1 MITSVSMAAS
11 KRRPPA
17 QASDAVVPPQE
28 SIALGP
34 DEALDGVHDLNF
46 REAQT
51 ALELCLAQLQAS
63 DLEVE
68 AMATLHRRAQ
78 AYANHCVQLLEKV
91 EQEVQIWDP
100 ERPEQPA
107 QPYQP

>member
-1 MITSVSMAAS
+1 MTPS

-17 QASDAVVPPQE
+17 QVPEALATPE
-28 SIALGP
+28 EDIALGP
-34 DEALDGVHDLNF
+34 EKGLDGVQDLNF

-78 AYANHCVQLLEKV
+78 AYANHCLQLLEKV

>member
-1 MITSVSMAAS
+1 MAPF

-17 QASDAVVPPQE
+17 QAPDPLVIQE
-28 SIALGP
+28 EEEEEGIALGP

-51 ALELCLAQLQAS
+51 ALELCLAQLQAN

-100 ERPEQPA
+100 ERPEHPA
-107 QPYQP
+107 EPYQP

>member
-1 MITSVSMAAS
+1 MAPS
-11 KRRPPA
+11 KKRPPD
-17 QASDAVVPPQE
+17 QVPEALVEPE
-28 SIALGP
+28 EVIALDQG
-34 DEALDGVHDLNF
+34 ERLEGVEDLNF

-68 AMATLHRRAQ
+68 TMATLHRRAQ
-78 AYANHCVQLLEKV
+78 AYVNHCVHLLEKV

-100 ERPEQPA
+100 ERPQQPA

>member
-1 MITSVSMAAS
+1 MAPSKKRSPAQVPEPLAAS
-11 KRRPPA
+11 EEA
-17 QASDAVVPPQE
+17 
-28 SIALGP
+28 IALGP
-34 DEALDGVHDLNF
+34 EEGLGGGVDDLNF

-51 ALELCLAQLQAS
+51 ALELCLAQLQAN

-68 AMATLHRRAQ
+68 AMSSLHRRAQ
-78 AYANHCVQLLEKV
+78 AYVNHCVHLLEKV

>member
-1 MITSVSMAAS
+1 MAPS
-11 KRRPPA
+11 KKRPPD
-17 QASDAVVPPQE
+17 QIPE
-28 SIALGP
+28 SLETQDEGLALGP
-34 DEALDGVHDLNF
+34 DEALDGIHDLNF

-100 ERPEQPA
+100 ERPEKSS

>member
-1 MITSVSMAAS
+1 MASS
-11 KRRPPA
+11 KRRPPTEGPEPLET
-17 QASDAVVPPQE
+17 QGEGMV
-28 SIALGP
+28 LNP
-34 DEALDGVHDLNF
+34 DEALDGVNDLNF

-100 ERPEQPA
+100 ERPEHPA
-107 QPYQP
+107 QPYQQ

>member
-1 MITSVSMAAS
+1 MAPS
-11 KRRPPA
+11 KKRPPA
-17 QASDAVVPPQE
+17 EVPEVLVTPE
-28 SIALGP
+28 EAFDIGP
-34 DEALDGVHDLNF
+34 DEAVEGVQDLNF

-78 AYANHCVQLLEKV
+78 AYANHCVKLLEKV

-100 ERPEQPA
+100 EQPEQPA
-107 QPYQP
+107 KPYQP

>member
-1 MITSVSMAAS
+1 MSAS
-11 KRRPPA
+11 KRRPSAQGPETGASPA
-17 QASDAVVPPQE
+17 ETTAIGQ
-28 SIALGP
+28 
-34 DEALDGVHDLNF
+34 DEALDGVQDLNF

-100 ERPEQPA
+100 EQPEQPA
-107 QPYQP
+107 QPYKP

>member
-1 MITSVSMAAS
+1 MTPS

-17 QASDAVVPPQE
+17 QVPEAPVASEEGIP
-28 SIALGP
+28 LGP
-34 DEALDGVHDLNF
+34 DEGLDGVDDLNF

-68 AMATLHRRAQ
+68 AMASLHRRAQ
-78 AYANHCVQLLEKV
+78 AYVNHCVHLLEKV

-100 ERPEQPA
+100 ESPEQPA

>member
-1 MITSVSMAAS
+1 MAPS
-11 KRRPPA
+11 KRRPPGQDPEPLA
-17 QASDAVVPPQE
+17 TQAE
-28 SIALGP
+28 GIALEP
-34 DEALDGVHDLNF
+34 DKALDGVHDLNF

-78 AYANHCVQLLEKV
+78 AYANHCSQLLEKV
-91 EQEVQIWDP
+91 EQDVQIWDP
-100 ERPEQPA
+100 DHPEQPA
-107 QPYQP
+107 QPYEP

>member
-1 MITSVSMAAS
+1 MTPS

-17 QASDAVVPPQE
+17 QVPEAPVPE
-28 SIALGP
+28 APVAPEEGIPLGP
-34 DEALDGVHDLNF
+34 DEGLDGVDDLNF

-78 AYANHCVQLLEKV
+78 AYVNHCVHLLEKV

>member
-1 MITSVSMAAS
+1 MTPS

-17 QASDAVVPPQE
+17 QVPEEPVAPEEGIPGGSDE
-28 SIALGP
+28 GF
-34 DEALDGVHDLNF
+34 DGVDDLNF

-78 AYANHCVQLLEKV
+78 AYVNHCVHLLEKV

>member
-1 MITSVSMAAS
+1 MTPS

-17 QASDAVVPPQE
+17 QVPETPVAPE
-28 SIALGP
+28 EGIPLGS
-34 DEALDGVHDLNF
+34 EEGLDGVDDLNF

-78 AYANHCVQLLEKV
+78 AYVNHCVHLLEKV

>member
-1 MITSVSMAAS
+1 MAPS
-11 KRRPPA
+11 KRRQPA
-17 QASDAVVPPQE
+17 QVP
-28 SIALGP
+28 
-34 DEALDGVHDLNF
+34 EALAATEEGIAPAADEGLEGVDDLNF

-78 AYANHCVQLLEKV
+78 AYVNHCVHLLEKV

-100 ERPEQPA
+100 ELPEQPA

>member
-1 MITSVSMAAS
+1 MAPS
-11 KRRPPA
+11 KRRPPT
-17 QASDAVVPPQE
+17 QAPEPLE
-28 SIALGP
+28 NPGEGITLGP
-34 DEALDGVHDLNF
+34 DEALDGVNDLNF

-78 AYANHCVQLLEKV
+78 AYASHCVQLLEKV

-100 ERPEQPA
+100 ERPEHPA

>member
-1 MITSVSMAAS
+1 MAPS
-11 KRRPPA
+11 KRRPPD
-17 QASDAVVPPQE
+17 QAPEPLVTQAE
-28 SIALGP
+28 GIALEP
-34 DEALDGVHDLNF
+34 DEALDGVLDLNF

-91 EQEVQIWDP
+91 EQDVQIWDP
-100 ERPEQPA
+100 DHPEQPT

>member
-1 MITSVSMAAS
+1 MAPS
-11 KRRPPA
+11 KRRPPT
-17 QASDAVVPPQE
+17 QAPE
-28 SIALGP
+28 SLENLGEGIALGP
-34 DEALDGVHDLNF
+34 DEALDGVNDLNF

-78 AYANHCVQLLEKV
+78 AYASHCVQLLEKV
-91 EQEVQIWDP
+91 EQEVQLWDP
-100 ERPEQPA
+100 ERPEHPA

>member
-1 MITSVSMAAS
+1 MTPS

-17 QASDAVVPPQE
+17 QVPEAPVAPE
-28 SIALGP
+28 EGIPLGP
-34 DEALDGVHDLNF
+34 DEGLDGVDDLNF

-78 AYANHCVQLLEKV
+78 AYVNHCVHLLEKV

-107 QPYQP
+107 HPYQP

>member
-1 MITSVSMAAS
+1 MAPN
-11 KRRPPA
+11 KKRPPA
-17 QASDAVVPPQE
+17 QSPEPLVPPE
-28 SIALGP
+28 EGMVLGP
-34 DEALDGVHDLNF
+34 DEALEGVQDLNF

-91 EQEVQIWDP
+91 EQEVQIWNPDH
-100 ERPEQPA
+100 PEQPA

>member
-1 MITSVSMAAS
+1 MASS
-11 KRRPPA
+11 KRRPPG
-17 QASDAVVPPQE
+17 QAPETLANHPEGIDLA
-28 SIALGP
+28 P
-34 DEALDGVHDLNF
+34 DEALDGVQDLNF

-68 AMATLHRRAQ
+68 SMATLHRRAQ
-78 AYANHCVQLLEKV
+78 TYANHCVQLLEKV

-100 ERPEQPA
+100 DHPEQPA
-107 QPYQP
+107 QPYQL

>member
-1 MITSVSMAAS
+1 MAPS
-11 KRRPPA
+11 KRRPSA
-17 QASDAVVPPQE
+17 QVPEALAIPE
-28 SIALGP
+28 EGIALGP
-34 DEALDGVHDLNF
+34 DEELDGVHDLNF

-68 AMATLHRRAQ
+68 AMATLHLRAQ
-78 AYANHCVQLLEKV
+78 TYINHCVHLLEKL

-100 ERPEQPA
+100 ELPEQPA
-107 QPYQP
+107 HPYQP

>member
-1 MITSVSMAAS
+1 MASS
-11 KRRPPA
+11 KRRPPG
-17 QASDAVVPPQE
+17 QAPETLVNQPEGIDLE
-28 SIALGP
+28 P
-34 DEALDGVHDLNF
+34 DEALDGIHDLNF

-68 AMATLHRRAQ
+68 SMATLHRRAQ

-91 EQEVQIWDP
+91 EQEVQIWNPDH
-100 ERPEQPA
+100 PEQPA

>member
-1 MITSVSMAAS
+1 MAPS
-11 KRRPPA
+11 KKRPPD
-17 QASDAVVPPQE
+17 QIPEPLETQDE
-28 SIALGP
+28 GIALGP
-34 DEALDGVHDLNF
+34 DEALDGIHDLNF

-51 ALELCLAQLQAS
+51 ALELCLAQLQDS

-100 ERPEQPA
+100 ERPEHPA
-107 QPYQP
+107 QPYQQ

>member
-1 MITSVSMAAS
+1 MAPN
-11 KRRPPA
+11 KKRPPA
-17 QASDAVVPPQE
+17 QSPEPLVPQE
-28 SIALGP
+28 EGMVLGP
-34 DEALDGVHDLNF
+34 DEALEGVQDLNF

-100 ERPEQPA
+100 ERPEKSS

>member
-1 MITSVSMAAS
+1 MASS
-11 KRRPPA
+11 KRRPPG
-17 QASDAVVPPQE
+17 QAPETLVNQPEGIDLE
-28 SIALGP
+28 P
-34 DEALDGVHDLNF
+34 DEALDGVQDLNF

-68 AMATLHRRAQ
+68 SMATLHRRAQ

-91 EQEVQIWDP
+91 EQEVQIWNPDH
-100 ERPEQPA
+100 PEQPA